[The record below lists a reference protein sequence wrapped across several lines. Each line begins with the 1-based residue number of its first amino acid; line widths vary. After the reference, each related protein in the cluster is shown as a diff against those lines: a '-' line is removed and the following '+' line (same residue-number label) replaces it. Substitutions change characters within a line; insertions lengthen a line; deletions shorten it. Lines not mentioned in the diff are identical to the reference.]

1 MKRCFTFLTL
11 CLLGM
16 GILNAQSVDV
26 YQRPVQKEKSR
37 DYDVKHYRIT
47 LTFDLDNK
55 SFTGETRITL
65 SPLKDGFE
73 KCVLDAE
80 ELEVTEVFDDKNSPL
95 DFRQTDQ
102 QITVSL
108 PRAYGYGEELSFSIN
123 YFASDPKLGLYFD
136 DETPGRPRMVSVA
149 SWPDRAHHWFPCYDY
164 PHDKATH
171 DTIITVSSTLKALSN
186 GKLVRVEDNTQ
197 NNTKTFFWQQDLP
210 HSTYLYTLAIG
221 PYAVI
226 ENSLGSL
233 PVNSWVYEKDVE
245 NGRWIF
251 EKTPYMI
258 DFFNKIFD
266 YEYPWAKYSQFTTPR
281 VGGGME
287 NTTATGLGESVI
299 HDRRAEQDFSWEKI
313 IAHEIAHQWWGN
325 LITLRTWS
333 ETWMNESFGTYSDY
347 LYTRFDKGEDE
358 GAVDLQNKKNQ
369 YLREAHTR
377 YIRPIVFTRYD
388 RPQDNFDSHT
398 YPKGAAVLHML
409 RFVLG
414 DTPFFKTLSH
424 FLHKHEFQAVD
435 THDFMV
441 AVKEK
446 SGQNMDWFF
455 DQFIYNPGHPV
466 FDVSYTW
473 DESSRKVSLKIFQA
487 QDTAKGVPIY
497 TIPVVIGIVTP
508 QQKTSE
514 KIWITKKEEVFEF
527 SAPEKPLL
535 VRFDE
540 GNFLL
545 KEWSFE
551 KDVEELLYQLEHDD
565 VIGRMW
571 SASELL
577 DFRDN
582 PLISWGLTD
591 RAHNDPFWSVRLAAV
606 ESLGELKQEKMI
618 PLFKTKCLDENS
630 KVRTASLL
638 ILGDFKDPS
647 LVPFL
652 KERFEKDDSYLAQA
666 EALKSLAKCGDSS
679 LLPYLEKASRM
690 ISPRNVIQRAAGWAI
705 KTIQEK
711 STNHLWGEMR

>member
-1 MKRCFTFLTL
+1 MKKCFTFLTL

-16 GILNAQSVDV
+16 GCLYAQSVDV

-55 SFTGETRITL
+55 SFRGETRITL

-80 ELEVTEVFDDKNSPL
+80 ELKVTEVFDDKNSPL
-95 DFRQTDQ
+95 DFQQTDQ

-108 PRAYGYGEELSFSIN
+108 PRSYDYGEELSFSIE
-123 YFASDPKLGLYFD
+123 YFASNPKQGLYFD
-136 DETPGRPRMVSVA
+136 DETPDRSRMVSVA

-171 DTIITVSSTLKALSN
+171 DTIITVSSSLKALSN
-186 GKLVRVEDNTQ
+186 GKLVSVEDNTE

-226 ENSLGSL
+226 EDSLGSL

-266 YEYPWAKYSQFTTPR
+266 YEYPWAKYAQFTTPR

-287 NTTATGLGESVI
+287 NTSATGLGESVI
-299 HDRRAEQDFSWEKI
+299 HDRRAEQDFSWERI

-358 GAVDLQNKKNQ
+358 GAVDLLNKKNQ
-369 YLREAHTR
+369 YMREANTR

-446 SGQNMDWFF
+446 TGQNMDWFF
-455 DQFIYNPGHPV
+455 DQFIYKPGHPI
-466 FDVSYTW
+466 FDVGYTW
-473 DESSRKVSLKIFQA
+473 NEDSRKIFLKIVQA
-487 QDTAKGVPIY
+487 QDTSKGIPIY

-527 SAPEKPLL
+527 AAQEKPLL

-571 SASELL
+571 AASELL
-577 DFRDN
+577 NHQDN

-606 ESLGELKQEKMI
+606 ESLGELKQEKML
-618 PLFKTKCLDENS
+618 PLFKAKCTDDSS
-630 KVRTASLL
+630 KVRTAALS
-638 ILGDFKDPS
+638 ILGNFKDPS

-652 KERFEKDDSYLAQA
+652 KERFEKDDCYLAQA
-666 EALKSLAKCGDSS
+666 EALRSLAKCGDRS
-679 LLPYLEKASRM
+679 LLPFLQEASQLK
-690 ISPRNVIQRAAGWAI
+690 SPRNVIQRAADWAI

-711 STNHLWGEMR
+711 SFNQTTGERR